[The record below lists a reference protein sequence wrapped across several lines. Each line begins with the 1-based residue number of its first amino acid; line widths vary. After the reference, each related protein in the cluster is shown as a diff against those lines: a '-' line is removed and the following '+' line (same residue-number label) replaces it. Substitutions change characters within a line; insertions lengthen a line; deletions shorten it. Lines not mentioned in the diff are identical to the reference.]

1 MTASERIFAFYV
13 SPNIVIRPKSC
24 YKTEETTRNPIQNWV
39 SKETR
44 KETYKWWLRRRLFL
58 DFPIEDLNKKS
69 ISMYEQVQ
77 IYFETV
83 SWHWRTEE
91 ELIEVSVRKWVLSW
105 ATIEIL
111 HEMFSKWDK
120 RQKMSGMDSRWDL
133 NENELIQT
141 RDLFRW
147 DSRED
152 HWSWSKTTINEMMTM
167 SIFKD

>member
-91 ELIEVSVRKWVLSW
+91 ELIEVSVRNEFWVGLQLKYF
-105 ATIEIL
+105 TRCCLNEI
-111 HEMFSKWDK
+111 KDK
-120 RQKMSGMDSRWDL
+120 KLRMDSRLDL
-133 NENELIQT
+133 KVNE
-141 RDLFRW
+141 
-147 DSRED
+147 
-152 HWSWSKTTINEMMTM
+152 
-167 SIFKD
+167 